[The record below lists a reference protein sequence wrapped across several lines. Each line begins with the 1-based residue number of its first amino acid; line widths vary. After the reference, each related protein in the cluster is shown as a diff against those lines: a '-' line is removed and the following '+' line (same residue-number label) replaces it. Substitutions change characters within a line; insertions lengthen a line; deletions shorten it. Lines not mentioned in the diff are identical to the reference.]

1 MTTCYRAHACVGGQA
16 AIPEAAQPAQAQA
29 NTDVPSVSEAAQAVV
44 TQEQGN
50 TDAPSVAEATPS
62 DSEAAQPAV
71 ITEAQDNTN
80 APPPSVG
87 EAAAPETAAPPEA
100 TQRPSA
106 TQAAQE
112 NPPPADAPSAADG
125 AAALVP
131 AAAAPAA
138 VAPAAAALDRFPP
151 FNWDGFRP
159 DHIVESSQVP
169 PYDPASG
176 VDVLIY
182 PSMQEHL
189 RMEALKREEGKK
201 LSKMTVQDTPDY
213 LNINDDHLTN
223 APNFTSV
230 LFKLL
235 CQKDPTY
242 RMFKRRVCI
251 SNPHII

>member
-1 MTTCYRAHACVGGQA
+1 MLPHACVGDEA
-16 AIPEAAQPAQAQA
+16 ANPEAAQPAQAQG
-29 NTDVPSVSEAAQAVV
+29 NTEVPSVSEAAQAVV

-71 ITEAQDNTN
+71 ITQAQDNTN

-87 EAAAPETAAPPEA
+87 EVAAPETAAPPEA

-235 CQKDPTY
+235 CLKDPTY

>member
-1 MTTCYRAHACVGGQA
+1 LTTCYRAHACVGDQA
-16 AIPEAAQPAQAQA
+16 AIPEAAQPAQAQG
-29 NTDVPSVSEAAQAVV
+29 NVSEAAQAVV

-50 TDAPSVAEATPS
+50 TDAPSVAEAPP
-62 DSEAAQPAV
+62 SEAAQPAV
-71 ITEAQDNTN
+71 ITQAQDNTN

-112 NPPPADAPSAADG
+112 NPPADAPSAADG

-235 CQKDPTY
+235 CLKDPTY

-251 SNPHII
+251 SNSHII